1 METYT
6 LSALV
11 TIFSS
16 LFTMY
21 LAYNVGMT
29 RMAHKEP
36 PHKAIKSKEV
46 MIANRVHMN
55 CIENSVVFLPLLWV
69 ATVFGS
75 ANIAGIIGAVWF
87 VSRVFYAFG
96 YLKDP
101 KKRQIPFMVGLVCI
115 VLTAILG
122 LYGIVM

>member
-1 METYT
+1 MEQYT

-36 PHKAIKSKEV
+36 PHKEMKNKEV

-55 CIENSVVFLPLLWV
+55 CVENSVVFLPLLWV

-75 ANIAGIIGAVWF
+75 ATIAGIIWAIWF
-87 VSRVFYAFG
+87 TSRVFYAFG

-101 KKRQIPFMVGLVCI
+101 KKRQIPFMVWLLCI
-115 VLTAILG
+115 VLAAILW

>member
-1 METYT
+1 MEAYT

-16 LFTMY
+16 VFTMY

-55 CIENSVVFLPLLWV
+55 CVENSVVFLPLLWI
-69 ATVFGS
+69 ATIYWNAIV
-75 ANIAGIIGAVWF
+75 AGIIWAVWF
-87 VSRVFYAFG
+87 TSRVFYVFG

-101 KKRQIPFMVGLVCI
+101 KKRQIPFMIGLACI
-115 VLTAILG
+115 ALTAVMG
-122 LYGIVM
+122 LYGIAL